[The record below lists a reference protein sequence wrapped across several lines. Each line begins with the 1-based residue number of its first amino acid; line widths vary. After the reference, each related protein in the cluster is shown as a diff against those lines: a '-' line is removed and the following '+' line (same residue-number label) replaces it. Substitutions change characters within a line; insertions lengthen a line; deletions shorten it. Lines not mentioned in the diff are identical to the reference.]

1 MSAVVENGTNSD
13 VTIPA
18 RTVICQL
25 GLGNRIP
32 KLIYPGDDY
41 DNDHDPEEMDD
52 ADEGLTYKQFE
63 QYKTVSDQLKTESK
77 MESEDNYT
85 KVEIEDLGP
94 DMEEDIKTQNQSSK
108 DANANSNNSPEE
120 DDGSWILDLIDL
132 SGLENWPEQLQIE
145 AKEMLRYSQ
154 RLIWIGVEPI
164 W

>member
-1 MSAVVENGTNSD
+1 M
-13 VTIPA
+13 
-18 RTVICQL
+18 
-25 GLGNRIP
+25 
-32 KLIYPGDDY
+32 
-41 DNDHDPEEMDD
+41 
-52 ADEGLTYKQFE
+52 
-63 QYKTVSDQLKTESK
+63 
-77 MESEDNYT
+77 
-85 KVEIEDLGP
+85 EIEDLGP

-154 RLIWIGVEPI
+154 RLIWIWVEPI